1 MSTSATSSDLINYS
15 IKVGSTEIDK
25 KFPIF
30 SITVNKSINKIPYAR
45 ILLHDGDPA
54 EQAFPISNSNV
65 FEIGKDVE
73 ISLGYKNDLKVV
85 FKGIIIKH
93 ALKANDYITP
103 YLEVYCKDV
112 VYRTALA
119 PQTVSF
125 TDVKD
130 NDALNKIL
138 GKYENAI
145 DKNIGKTT
153 VKHEILAQQDTTDWD
168 FINMRAEANG
178 QVVIVDDGKFTTKK
192 PNSSQTPKCTFTYGV
207 DIYGLELEM
216 DASTQWK
223 QAGGKI
229 WELDQQECK
238 DIDASTVG
246 EKSFGATS
254 HDKLAG
260 INKQQP
266 ITFVHGGN
274 ITQEEMKDFS
284 TGLLELNRLTKIRG
298 KVTVQGIADLKPDS
312 TIKIN
317 KGADNFEG
325 NAYVSGVYHRLEG
338 GQWFTDITVGLPNQR
353 YMHKYNNIAGLPAAG
368 MLCPVYGLQI
378 GIVKQLYK
386 EKDPDPNYRI
396 FVNIPIIHQPN
407 EGVWCRVASFYASKG
422 IGAFIMPEKED
433 EVVIGFINDDFRSP
447 IIVGSLYSGS
457 KHKTPIQQDAEN
469 NIKALVT
476 RSKLE
481 MTFND
486 KDKAIIFKTPEGRTI
501 SISDKSGTIEI
512 TNGKANKIILGTQ
525 NVEIISN
532 KDIVLNAKGS
542 INLQATDSVQI
553 KGTNK
558 VELSGMNVSANAT
571 MKASLIGNSS
581 AQVQSSMTTIIKGTM
596 VQIN

>member
-1 MSTSATSSDLINYS
+1 MSTSATSSDLVNYS
-15 IKVGSTEIDK
+15 IKVGTTEIDK
-25 KFPIF
+25 IFPVF
-30 SITVNKSINKIPYAR
+30 SISVNKTINKIPYAK

-54 EQAFPISNSNV
+54 EQAFPISNSNL
-65 FEIGKDVE
+65 FEIGKDIE
-73 ISLGYKNDLKVV
+73 ISLGYKTDLKVV

-93 ALKANDYITP
+93 ALKANDYTTP

-112 VYRTALA
+112 AYRTTLV

-125 TDVKD
+125 ANVKD

-138 GKYENAI
+138 GKYGKEI
-145 DKNIGKTT
+145 DKNISKTT
-153 VKHEILAQQDTTDWD
+153 IKHEILPQQDTTDWD

-192 PNSSQTPKCTFTYGV
+192 PDSSQTPSYTFTYGI
-207 DIYGLELEM
+207 DIYRLELEM
-216 DASTQWK
+216 DASTQWQ

-229 WELDQQECK
+229 WESDEQKSQ
-238 DIDASTVG
+238 DINAGAVA

-254 HDKLAG
+254 HNKLAE
-260 INKQQP
+260 INKQQA

-274 ITQEEMKDFS
+274 VTQEEMKNFS
-284 TGLLELNRLTKIRG
+284 TGLLELNRLAKIRG
-298 KVTVQGIADLKPDS
+298 QVTVQGIADLKPDS

-325 NAYVSGVYHRLEG
+325 NAYVSGVHHRLEA
-338 GQWFTDITVGLPNQR
+338 GQWFTDIIVGLPSQR
-353 YMHKYNNIAGLPAAG
+353 YMRKYTDIAGLPAAG

-378 GIVKQLYK
+378 GVVKQLD
-386 EKDPDPNYRI
+386 KDPKSNYRI

-407 EGVWCRVASFYASKG
+407 EGIWCKVASFYASKG

-433 EVVIGFINDDFRSP
+433 EVIVGFINDDFRSP
-447 IIVGSLYSGS
+447 VIVGSLYSGS
-457 KHKTPIQQDAEN
+457 KHQPPVQQDKEN
-469 NIKALVT
+469 NIKSLVT

-481 MTFND
+481 ITFND
-486 KDKAIIFKTPEGRTI
+486 KDESILFKTPGGRTI
-501 SISDKSGTIEI
+501 SISDKTKTIEI
-512 TNGKANKIILGTQ
+512 INSKANKVILGEQ

-532 KDIVLNAKGS
+532 KDIILNAKGS
-542 INLQATDSVQI
+542 INLQATDSIQL
-553 KGTNK
+553 KGTNEVK
-558 VELSGMNVSANAT
+558 LSGMNVSANAT

>member
-1 MSTSATSSDLINYS
+1 MSTSATSGDLVNYS
-15 IKVGSTEIDK
+15 IKVGTTEVDK
-25 KFPIF
+25 EFPIF
-30 SITVNKSINKIPYAR
+30 SITVNKTINKIPYAK
-45 ILLHDGDPA
+45 ILLYDGDPA
-54 EQAFPISNSNV
+54 EQSFTISNSKV
-65 FEIGKDVE
+65 FEIGKDIE
-73 ISLGYKNDLKVV
+73 ISLGYKTDLKVV

-93 ALKANDYITP
+93 ALKANNYTNP
-103 YLEVYCKDV
+103 YLEVYCKDI
-112 VYRTALA
+112 VYRTTLV
-119 PQTVSF
+119 PQTISF
-125 TDVKD
+125 ANVKD
-130 NDALNKIL
+130 NDAINKIL
-138 GKYENAI
+138 GKYGKPI
-145 DKNIGKTT
+145 DKNVGKTNI
-153 VKHEILAQQDTTDWD
+153 KHEILAQQDTTDWD

-178 QVVIVDDGKFTTKK
+178 HVVIVDDGKFTTKK
-192 PNSSQTPKCTFTYGV
+192 PDSSQAPNYTFTYGV
-207 DIYGLELEM
+207 DIYGLDLEM

-229 WELDQQECK
+229 WAPEEQTCK
-238 DIDASTVG
+238 DIDTDMVG

-254 HDKLAG
+254 YDKLAG
-260 INKQQP
+260 VNNQQA

-274 ITQEEMKDFS
+274 ITQEEMKSFS
-284 TGLLELNRLTKIRG
+284 TGLLELNRLAKIRG
-298 KVTVQGIADLKPDS
+298 QVTVQGIADIKPDS

-325 NAYVSGVYHRLEG
+325 NAYVSGVHHRLEA
-338 GQWFTDITVGLPNQR
+338 GQWFTDITVGLPKQR
-353 YMHKYNNIAGLPAAG
+353 YMRNYTDIVGLPAAG

-378 GIVKQLYK
+378 GIVKELYK
-386 EKDPDPNYRI
+386 QEDPDPNYRI
-396 FVNIPIIHQPN
+396 FVNIPTIHQPN
-407 EGVWCRVASFYASKG
+407 EGIWCRVASFYASKG

-433 EVVIGFINDDFRSP
+433 EVIIGFINDDFRSP
-447 IIVGSLYSGS
+447 VVVGSLYSGS
-457 KHKTPIQQDAEN
+457 KHKTPIQQDQEN

-486 KDKAIIFKTPEGRTI
+486 KDKAIVFQTPGGRTI

-512 TNGKANKIILGTQ
+512 TNGNANKIILGKQ

-553 KGTNK
+553 KGNNK

>member
-1 MSTSATSSDLINYS
+1 LIDYF
-15 IKVGSTEIDK
+15 IKVGTTEIDK
-25 KFPIF
+25 TFPVF
-30 SITVNKSINKIPYAR
+30 SISVNKTINKIPYAK

-54 EQAFPISNSNV
+54 EQAFPISNSNI
-65 FEIGKDVE
+65 FEIGKE
-73 ISLGYKNDLKVV
+73 IEIRLGYQTNLKVV

-93 ALKANDYITP
+93 ALKANDYTNP

-112 VYRTALA
+112 VYRTALV

-125 TDVKD
+125 ANVKD

-138 GKYENAI
+138 GKYGSPI
-145 DKNIGKTT
+145 DKNIGKTSI
-153 VKHEILAQQDTTDWD
+153 KHEMLAQQDTTDWD

-178 QVVIVDDGKFTTKK
+178 QVVIIDDGKFTTKK
-192 PNSSQTPKCTFTYGV
+192 PNSSQTPSHTFTYGV
-207 DIYGLELEM
+207 DIYRLELEM
-216 DASTQWK
+216 DASTQWQ

-229 WELDQQECK
+229 WEPDEQKCK
-238 DIDASTVG
+238 SVNASTVG

-254 HDKLAG
+254 HSKLAG
-260 INKQQP
+260 INKQEA
-266 ITFVHGGN
+266 ITFIHGGSV
-274 ITQEEMKDFS
+274 TQEEMENFS

-298 KVTVQGIADLKPDS
+298 QVTVQGTADLKPDS

-317 KGADNFEG
+317 KGANNFAG
-325 NAYVSGVYHRLEG
+325 NAYVSGVHHRLEA
-338 GQWFTDITVGLPNQR
+338 GQWFTDIAVGLPNQR
-353 YMHKYNNIAGLPAAG
+353 YMRKYADIAGLPAAG
-368 MLCPVYGLQI
+368 MLCPIHGLQI
-378 GIVKQLYK
+378 GVVKEL
-386 EKDPDPNYRI
+386 EKDPQSNYRI
-396 FVNIPIIHQPN
+396 FVNVPIIHQPN
-407 EGVWCRVASFYASKG
+407 EGIWCRIASFYASKG

-447 IIVGSLYSGS
+447 VIVGSLYSGS
-457 KHKTPIQQDAEN
+457 KHQTPIQQDKEN

-486 KDKAIIFKTPEGRTI
+486 KDKAIVFKTPGGRTI
-501 SISDKSGTIEI
+501 SISDKDGTIEI
-512 TNGKANKIILGTQ
+512 VNNTANKIILGKQ

-532 KDIVLNAKGS
+532 KDIILNAKGS

-553 KGTNK
+553 KGNNK